1 MMASKFTCFTFDIA
15 ENNVAHV
22 RLTRPEVANMFD
34 PVAHGE
40 FVQLLKDIW
49 GRTDIR
55 ALVLSA
61 EGKSFSAG
69 GDMNMMLRQNND
81 RELRDSV
88 AWEARAILEMLTD
101 LSFPVIAAVQ
111 GNAIGLGATIATL
124 SDIVVV
130 YEGARI
136 ADPHVHLGLVAGD
149 GGVLSWAQS
158 VGLNRAKRYLLT
170 GDPITGKQAYE
181 MGLATD
187 LVATPE
193 EVTDAALA
201 IANRIAALPKW
212 GVMGTKRAFNK
223 LSRTIGTPALEL
235 GLAYEMECMGGQEVF
250 DTVTAT
256 MAAMKA
262 KKAAK

>member
-1 MMASKFTCFTFDIA
+1 MASKFTCFTFDVA

-149 GGVLSWAQS
+149 GGVISWAQS

-170 GDPITGKQAYE
+170 GDPISGRQAYE

-187 LVATPE
+187 IVATPE
-193 EVTDAALA
+193 EVTDVALG

-223 LSRTIGTPALEL
+223 LTRTIGTPALEL